1 MKLKNLR
8 ITVSSVNTSPNKT
21 DFEVIETSVNRVRLE
36 DGSVGRDIESYSL
49 HCLAR
54 KGDILKVKVGK
65 QLASKVTEITDA
77 LNHDKTVMV
86 TFTGL
91 NITAYAMAS
100 NNPQY
105 PINSGVTAKAEDF
118 TFNINTEDDIDIE
131 L

>member
-1 MKLKNLR
+1 
-8 ITVSSVNTSPNKT
+8 
-21 DFEVIETSVNRVRLE
+21 
-36 DGSVGRDIESYSL
+36 
-49 HCLAR
+49 
-54 KGDILKVKVGK
+54 
-65 QLASKVTEITDA
+65 
-77 LNHDKTVMV
+77 MV